1 MSDFKEEKTDAL
13 RAIEEQRNSK
23 VIVLFLGDRSPF
35 LSRISTDAVR
45 PLYEHLLSLE
55 FEARKKI
62 IDLFLYSRGG
72 DLSVPWTIVPMI
84 REFCDELNVLVPYKC
99 HNAAALTAL
108 GADRIIM
115 GRKGELS
122 PIDPPIFKPA
132 DSTGELS
139 SNRNAYVG
147 DMNACIS
154 FIENSTGRSDPALLA
169 KTIDSLIEQIDPLAL
184 GKAQRISSQIPSLI
198 RKLLAVRRE
207 KLENHEVN
215 RIVEAF
221 TDKMNPAEY
230 TMGRKEAKELGL
242 NVTFPKMELEEQI
255 WQLYLK
261 YEHFLRLAEP
271 IVPEIEM
278 EAVIDT
284 KITENVPIAVI
295 ESAKKTHIFRTN
307 ISLRKTRHIPPS
319 PEISVNLSLKLQPQ
333 ENAEKLAKETQMVLD
348 NLKKQASKNIR
359 VLVQR
364 ELQRQSPVI
373 DIETRIYGGRWIDES
388 E

>member
-1 MSDFKEEKTDAL
+1 MSDSKEEKTEAL
-13 RAIEEQRNSK
+13 KAIEEQRNSK
-23 VIVLFLGDRSPF
+23 VIVYFMGDRSPF

-55 FEARKKI
+55 FEARKKV

-108 GADRIIM
+108 GADRISM

-122 PIDPPIFKPA
+122 PIDPPILKPV
-132 DSTGELS
+132 DGTGGLS
-139 SNRNAYVG
+139 SNRNAYMG

-154 FIENSTGRSDPALLA
+154 FL
-169 KTIDSLIEQIDPLAL
+169 KTSAGLNDSLIEQIDPLAL

-207 KLENHEVN
+207 KLESHEVN

-242 NVTFPKMELEEQI
+242 NVTFPKVELEEQI

-295 ESAKKTHIFRTN
+295 ESAKKAHIFRTN

-319 PEISVNLSLKLQPQ
+319 PEISVNLNLKLPPQ
-333 ENAEKLAKETQMVLD
+333 ENAEKLAKETRMLLD
-348 NLKKQASKNIR
+348 NLKKQAANNIR